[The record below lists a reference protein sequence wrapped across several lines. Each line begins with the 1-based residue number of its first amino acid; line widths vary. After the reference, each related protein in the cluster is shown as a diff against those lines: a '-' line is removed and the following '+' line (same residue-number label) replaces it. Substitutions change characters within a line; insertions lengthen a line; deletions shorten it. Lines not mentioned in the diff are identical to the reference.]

1 MGVQTVNKQP
11 HFTALLQLAG
21 VNIELDAAL
30 KVSLL
35 LLLPSKFRTIRSLS
49 TERSTLMKVCIPE
62 LQPSDPLALQHS
74 IPRNYQ
80 RQHHGLRPVLC
91 LRSAHFLAVCCSKR
105 SIRLN
110 PAEPPLFIHSLV
122 CDSTIRPLSPPLH
135 HRSSRA
141 LMRPKLLNS
150 FTF

>member
-11 HFTALLQLAG
+11 HFTALWQLAG

-74 IPRNYQ
+74 TSETISANITAS
-80 RQHHGLRPVLC
+80 VLLSAPLG
-91 LRSAHFLAVCCSKR
+91 LRSAHFLAVCCSKS

-110 PAEPPLFIHSLV
+110 AAEPPLFIHQ
-122 CDSTIRPLSPPLH
+122 
-135 HRSSRA
+135 
-141 LMRPKLLNS
+141 
-150 FTF
+150 